1 VTADQGKDI
10 LHGFIGTIAPAV
22 GFVTSF
28 QEQLEWGMR
37 MTSLTIGIIVGLL
50 SLLKLLK
57 KR

>member
-1 VTADQGKDI
+1 VTAEQGRDF
-10 LHGFIGTIAPAV
+10 LHGVVGTVAPAI

-50 SLLKLLK
+50 SLLKLVK

>member
-1 VTADQGKDI
+1 MTTDQGRDF
-10 LHGFIGTIAPAV
+10 LHGIIGTIAPAV

-37 MTSLTIGIIVGLL
+37 ITSLTIGIIIGLL

>member
-1 VTADQGKDI
+1 MTTYHGKDI
-10 LHGFIGTIAPAV
+10 LHGLIGTAAPAL

-37 MTSLTIGIIVGLL
+37 MTSLSIGIIVGVL
-50 SLLKLLK
+50 SLAKLLK

>member
-1 VTADQGKDI
+1 VTTDQGRDI
-10 LHGFIGTIAPAV
+10 LHGFVGTVAPAV

-37 MTSLTIGIIVGLL
+37 MTSLTIGIIVGVL
-50 SLLKLLK
+50 SLAKLLI

>member
-1 VTADQGKDI
+1 MTTDQGRDI
-10 LHGFIGTIAPAV
+10 LHGFVGTVAPAV

-37 MTSLTIGIIVGLL
+37 MTSLTIGIIVGIL
-50 SLLKLLK
+50 SLANLLR

>member
-1 VTADQGKDI
+1 MTADQGKDF
-10 LHGFIGTIAPAV
+10 LHGVVGTVAPAV

-50 SLLKLLK
+50 SLLKLVK